1 MGISKIE
8 WTEAT
13 WNPVTGCTKV
23 SSGCLNCY
31 AERMAKR
38 LQAMGHPSYLNGFDI
53 TCHEHLLELPLT
65 WRKPKMI
72 FVNSMSDL
80 FHESIPDEFIIK
92 VFQVM
97 NQAHWHTFQV
107 LTKRAERLQ
116 ELSAVLPWTRNIWMG
131 VTVENQR
138 YVNRIN
144 NLKESAAFTKFISM
158 EPLIGPIEDLDLR
171 GIYWVIVGG
180 ESGPGSRPMDKQWVL
195 DIQAQCEFDKAAFF
209 FKQWGG
215 INKKK
220 AGRLLQGKTWDAMP
234 KRLAFEMG

>member
-1 MGISKIE
+1 
-8 WTEAT
+8 
-13 WNPVTGCTKV
+13 
-23 SSGCLNCY
+23 
-31 AERMAKR
+31 MAKR

-171 GIYWVIVGG
+171 GIDWVIVGG

-195 DIQAQCEFDKAAFF
+195 DIQTQCEFDKAAFF

-215 INKKK
+215 VNKKK